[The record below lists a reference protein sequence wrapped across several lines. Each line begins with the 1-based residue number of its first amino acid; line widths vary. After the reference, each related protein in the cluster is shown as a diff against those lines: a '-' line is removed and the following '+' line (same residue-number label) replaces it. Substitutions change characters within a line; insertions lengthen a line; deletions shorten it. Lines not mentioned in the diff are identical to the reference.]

1 MSHRP
6 ALAVLLVTAAI
17 TAVTIGACGGSSKP
31 APVAPLPDENA
42 AAEPTRGE
50 PAEQQP
56 PAEPAEPAPPPPPP
70 FAEAPPPGPPGAP
83 KAHVAK
89 ALAIIPQGPTIL
101 IGADIPR
108 LATTPFGDKVVA
120 ALAKGDVPASCKRLT
135 AAQFGNVV
143 FGAGGGEMVGVF
155 DGKVPER
162 NAVACI
168 EAALK
173 AQGGAKLE
181 QKKIKG
187 HTVRF
192 ATGDDTNNGW
202 VAWSKGVAILGTSEI
217 AITGALDPKAAKLT
231 GGDLAALAAK
241 ADQGHML
248 WGVMKLPAD
257 QLAAMGMP
265 GDVSGDV
272 TVRGWVDIG
281 TETDIDLVFGF
292 ATPEEAA
299 RMTEQIRTMLTP
311 MRAAP
316 DVEKILGKLRLGVH
330 GSELHAVLHL
340 DAAATKELV
349 DEFEL
354 D

>member
-6 ALAVLLVTAAI
+6 ALVVLLVTTLASA
-17 TAVTIGACGGSSKP
+17 ACGGSSKP
-31 APVAPLPDENA
+31 ATPVAPLPDENA

-50 PAEQQP
+50 PADP
-56 PAEPAEPAPPPPPP
+56 GDPAQGEPAEPAPPPPPP
-70 FAEAPPPGPPGAP
+70 FAEAPPPAAPGAP

-108 LATTPFGDKVVA
+108 LATTPFGDKVIA
-120 ALAKGDVPASCKRLT
+120 ALAKGDVPPSCKRIT
-135 AAQFGNVV
+135 PAHFGNIVI
-143 FGAGGGEMVGVF
+143 GAGGGEMVGVA
-155 DGKVPER
+155 DGKLPER
-162 NAVACI
+162 TAITCI
-168 EAALK
+168 EDALK
-173 AQGGAKLE
+173 QQGGAKLE

-202 VAWSKGVAILGTSEI
+202 AAWLKGVPVLGSSEM
-217 AITGALDPKAAKLT
+217 AITGALDPKAVKLK
-231 GGDLAALAAK
+231 GGDLAALAAR

-248 WGVMKLPAD
+248 WGVMKLPVD

-265 GDVSGDV
+265 TDLSGDV

-292 ATPEEAA
+292 ASPEEAA
-299 RMTEQIRTMLTP
+299 KMNEQIRMMLTP

-316 DVEKILGKLRLGVH
+316 DVEKFLGGLQLGVH

-340 DAAATKELV
+340 DAAATQALV
-349 DEFEL
+349 DDFDL